1 MNPSKIRL
9 AAGDSKDSRDFEKLV
24 VWVSTFSIAVMAGF
38 LASLKQVN
46 PSIQVRIDAVSV
58 VAFILGGVSTAVF
71 LRIVLKANKRRR
83 AFLVVGAAIAC
94 VLGYFA
100 LAIKDT
106 AHENRSDV
114 TIGTAIAVAVLSCVA
129 LVIWRLTKF
138 LEADEP
144 ADEPENPDDV
154 H

>member
-9 AAGDSKDSRDFEKLV
+9 PAGDSKDSRDFEKLV

-46 PSIQVRIDAVSV
+46 PAIQIRFDAVSV
-58 VAFILGGVSTAVF
+58 AAFILGGVSTAVF

-83 AFLVVGAAIAC
+83 ALLVVGAAIVC
-94 VLGYFA
+94 VLGYF
-100 LAIKDT
+100 LLGIKDT
-106 AHENRSDV
+106 SRENRSDV
-114 TIGTAIAVAVLSCVA
+114 TVGTAIAVAVLSCVA
-129 LVIWRLTKF
+129 VVIWRLTRF

-144 ADEPENPDDV
+144 KNRDDDV
-154 H
+154 P

>member
-83 AFLVVGAAIAC
+83 AFLVVGAAIVC

-114 TIGTAIAVAVLSCVA
+114 TIGTAIAVVVLSSVA
-129 LVIWRLTKF
+129 LVLWRVIHYF
-138 LEADEP
+138 EADP
-144 ADEPENPDDV
+144 SDERDDV
-154 H
+154 P

>member
-46 PSIQVRIDAVSV
+46 PAIQVRIDAVSV

-83 AFLVVGAAIAC
+83 ALLVVGAAIVC

-114 TIGTAIAVAVLSCVA
+114 TIGTAIAVAVLSSVA
-129 LVIWRLTKF
+129 LVLWRVIHYF
-138 LEADEP
+138 EADP
-144 ADEPENPDDV
+144 SDERDDV
-154 H
+154 P

>member
-1 MNPSKIRL
+1 MSTRKIPL
-9 AAGDSKDSRDFEKLV
+9 AAGDSKDGRDFEKLV

-46 PSIQVRIDAVSV
+46 PAIQIRFDAVSV
-58 VAFILGGVSTAVF
+58 VAFVLGGVLTAVF

-83 AFLVVGAAIAC
+83 TLLVVGAAIVC

-114 TIGTAIAVAVLSCVA
+114 TIGTAIAVAVLSSVA
-129 LVIWRLTKF
+129 LVLWRVIHYF
-138 LEADEP
+138 EADP
-144 ADEPENPDDV
+144 SDERDDV
-154 H
+154 P